1 MKFEGLISE
10 GIMKDV
16 IIATGNSATMTLDFR
31 THKKRIAVYAASKG
45 YKRWPSVIT
54 NMKAIAD
61 TQWTTKRPDKSL
73 YATKRI
79 TKIINEDKS
88 EILKQEWV
96 VTDCEKQ
103 DELEDNHTNMQQQQ
117 NDGTRAVP

>member
-1 MKFEGLISE
+1 MKPV
-10 GIMKDV
+10 D
-16 IIATGNSATMTLDFR
+16 D
-31 THKKRIAVYAASKG
+31 
-45 YKRWPSVIT
+45 
-54 NMKAIAD
+54 AD
-61 TQWTTKRPDKSL
+61 WKVERPDKSL

-103 DELEDNHTNMQQQQ
+103 DKLKDNHTNMQRQTTTEHALYWK
-117 NDGTRAVP
+117 NGAAMYTVM